1 MVHDTCVTQFISLIK
16 QLFPAKENED
26 AEETLELLMAANRL
40 KDIEV
45 KGRLVFR

>member
-1 MVHDTCVTQFISLIK
+1 MVHDTCVTQFK

-26 AEETLELLMAANRL
+26 AKETLELLTAANRL